1 MDWQNILKKKP
12 LVGGQKK
19 LDKDNDGDIDG
30 KDFELMEKFSLFGE
44 KPPKSSEV
52 GKVDTEEEEEE
63 KVKEE

>member
-1 MDWQNILKKKP
+1 MNWQTVLKKKP
-12 LVGGQKK
+12 LVGKQKK

-30 KDFELMEKFSLFGE
+30 KDFELMEKFSLFGK

-63 KVKEE
+63 EDE